1 MYLSELGSIRR
12 DGRGLRR
19 KGQGIASR
27 LPDHADLPVGL
38 ERDGGEEGGVVH
50 VLEYELGVEQR
61 LTLGENPG
69 DLADAQ
75 FELTE
80 RIVPHHPH
88 RLLLPAPLHH
98 QRHLLRRRRLR
109 HRGQRGRVYRRGSR

>member
-1 MYLSELGSIRR
+1 LNQKSRKRG
-12 DGRGLRR
+12 DGGE
-19 KGQGIASR
+19 SHR

-38 ERDGGEEGGVVH
+38 EWDGGEEGGVVD

-61 LTLGENPG
+61 LTLGEHPG

-75 FELTE
+75 FELTQ

-109 HRGQRGRVYRRGSR
+109 HRGERGRVYRRGSRC